1 MKSVHPT
8 YLSLVVATHREPQDC
23 AAPLVVTGFAMLEI
37 CKLGRDGWSFA
48 LNASVVDSLD
58 DEVALLTRLADSL
71 PMPGFLVGEH
81 IEGATF
87 APLLQAAD
95 RLPPPVGAYLGMRV
109 ARLRQAMAID
119 VALGS
124 ARRTAP
130 LRYAESM
137 PDTRPFAIKLD
148 AKRIVDPN
156 DARACLEACAIA
168 NWLRFL
174 RCPGIPRLTTASI
187 ATLTWA
193 ASRGLKL

>member
-8 YLSLVVATHREPQDC
+8 YLSLVLATHREVEDS
-23 AAPLVVTGFAMLEI
+23 ATPLIVTGFGMLEI
-37 CKLGRDGWSFA
+37 YKLGRDIWSFA
-48 LNASVVDSLD
+48 SNASVVDSLD
-58 DEVALLTRLADSL
+58 DQAALMTRLADTL
-71 PMPGFLVGEH
+71 PMPAFLIGEH
-81 IEGATF
+81 IEKVIF

-109 ARLRQAMAID
+109 ARLRLALPVD

-130 LRYAESM
+130 LPYAEPT
-137 PDTRPFAIKLD
+137 PDAPPVTINVD
-148 AKRIVDPN
+148 ARRVVDPN
-156 DARACLEACAIA
+156 NARARLEACAID

-174 RCPGIPRLTTASI
+174 RCPGIPRLNIASI
-187 ATLTWA
+187 ATLTCA